1 MSVPFFSSFE
11 SLSHPN
17 IRDSAVIRAQAFSVA
32 QSVPVFQ
39 NGGKVFGES
48 DPFSTKP
55 GGVCV
60 CVCVGGGGGGGHRMI
75 SFLFLTFPFFVFSK
89 S

>member
-60 CVCVGGGGGGGHRMI
+60 GGGGGGGVQRMI